1 VKHALPT
8 SATTAKTD
16 RRAWD
21 RRPLDVPGLLTW
33 RDARGT
39 TRFASIVARNVSD
52 FGAFVECDTLAS
64 IPLYRLVTLQLDAGA
79 ARKASVRG
87 ELATDKV
94 LAAVYRAV
102 PARPD
107 GRTRPGYALRLLIEP
122 QSPGQEASNDLAA
135 TRAVRSIA

>member
-1 VKHALPT
+1 MKHALPA
-8 SATTAKTD
+8 SVTTTGTD
-16 RRAWD
+16 RRSWD

-39 TRFASIVARNVSD
+39 MRFASIIARNVSD
-52 FGAFVECDTLAS
+52 FGAFVECETLAS

-107 GRTRPGYALRLLIEP
+107 GGTRPGYALRLLIEP
-122 QSPGQEASNDLAA
+122 RQEAQEASREP
-135 TRAVRSIA
+135 RAVRSIA

>member
-1 VKHALPT
+1 MKHALPT
-8 SATTAKTD
+8 SAPTTATD

-39 TRFASIVARNVSD
+39 MRFASIVARNVSD
-52 FGAFVECDTLAS
+52 FGAFVECETLAC
-64 IPLYRLVTLQLDAGA
+64 IPLYRLVTLQLDVSA
-79 ARKASVRG
+79 ARKAGLGG

-102 PARPD
+102 PAQP
-107 GRTRPGYALRLLIEP
+107 GRGTRQGYALRLLIEP
-122 QSPGQEASNDLAA
+122 RQQGKTEHVPSPA
-135 TRAVRSIA
+135 RVRSIA